1 MHRSA
6 RPHASPLGVT
16 TARVGKALVGLA
28 LGAFSMGCAT
38 PAEQLARAETHFQN
52 RAYAAS
58 MANLEDLERNGH
70 RVGMSRSE
78 RVRYD
83 VARGLSHLNLNERED
98 ARHWLA
104 LAREE
109 AQPEPHTLT
118 AEQRT
123 VIDRVMTETDPLA
136 AQGSA
141 RPSAAPSAAR

>member
-6 RPHASPLGVT
+6 RPHASPFSVT
-16 TARVGKALVGLA
+16 TARVGMGLVFGVLA
-28 LGAFSMGCAT
+28 VGCAT

-70 RVGMSRSE
+70 REGMSRSE

-136 AQGSA
+136 AQGA